1 MKCKHRCLAY
11 FKMMSKTGFLEEE
24 RERRRRKKDHEECT
38 MKRARQIGVLS
49 DYVSHSHQVL
59 GLPLT
64 SITLIPSCV
73 TLDKLLNFSE
83 FSKD

>member
-1 MKCKHRCLAY
+1 MTPLKCKHRCLVY
-11 FKMMSKTGFLEEE
+11 FKMMSNTGFWGEE
-24 RERRRRKKDHEECT
+24 RERRRRKKDPEECT
-38 MKRARQIGVLS
+38 MKRARQIGVLG

-73 TLDKLLNFSE
+73 TLDKLLNFSV
-83 FSKD
+83 